1 MVAYP
6 RVMRFVA
13 AALFLVAAC
22 NDPTG
27 GSKDGAK
34 VFQTTCATCHGMA
47 GKPEQAMVARLN
59 VRDLTDPEFR
69 KKVSKDLVEKQV
81 RTGSVNKLMPS
92 FVGALS
98 DEQIEAVARYVSS
111 PDFVKK

>member
-1 MVAYP
+1 MAYP

-34 VFQTTCATCHGMA
+34 VFQATCATCHGLT
-47 GKPEQAMVARLN
+47 GKPDAAMVARLN
-59 VRDLTDPEFR
+59 VRDLTDPAFR
-69 KKVSKDLVEKQV
+69 QKVTKDLVEKQV
-81 RTGSVNKLMPS
+81 RAGSANKLMPS

-98 DEQIEAVARYVSS
+98 DQQIEAVATYVSDPS
-111 PDFVKK
+111 FVTH

>member
-1 MVAYP
+1 
-6 RVMRFVA
+6 MRFVA

-22 NDPTG
+22 TNPTG

-34 VFQTTCATCHGMA
+34 VFQSTCATCHGMM
-47 GKPEQAMVARLN
+47 GKPEAAMVARMN

-81 RTGSVNKLMPS
+81 RAGSANKLMPS

-98 DEQIEAVARYVSS
+98 DEQIDAVARYVSDPS
-111 PDFVKK
+111 FVKK

>member
-1 MVAYP
+1 
-6 RVMRFVA
+6 MRFVA

-34 VFQTTCATCHGMA
+34 VFQTTCATCHGA
-47 GKPEQAMVARLN
+47 TGKPDDAMVARLN
-59 VRDLTDPEFR
+59 VRDLTAPEFR
-69 KKVSKDLVEKQV
+69 AKVTKDLVMKQV
-81 RTGSVNKLMPS
+81 RTGSANKLMPS

-98 DEQIEAVARYVSS
+98 DVQIEAVAKYVSS
-111 PDFVKK
+111 PDFVTK